1 MALLIIAVLFLGGC
15 ASTGGGMGGTTS
27 AASSG
32 RAKRTVELG
41 EASYYASKFN
51 GRRMA
56 SGEIYD
62 ESQLT
67 AAHRTL
73 AFGTRVRVTN
83 ISNGRSVIVTIKDR
97 GPSPRNRIID
107 LSERAARDLGFLREG
122 IARVRVEVVSL

>member
-1 MALLIIAVLFLGGC
+1 VAG
-15 ASTGGGMGGTTS
+15 SNH
-27 AASSG
+27 SG
-32 RAKRTVELG
+32 RHVETG
-41 EASYYASKFN
+41 EASYYASEFN

-62 ESQLT
+62 DGKLV

-73 AFGTRVRVTN
+73 SFGTRVRVTN
-83 ISNGRSVIVTIKDR
+83 IANGRSVIVTIKDR
-97 GPSPRNRIID
+97 GPSSRKRIID